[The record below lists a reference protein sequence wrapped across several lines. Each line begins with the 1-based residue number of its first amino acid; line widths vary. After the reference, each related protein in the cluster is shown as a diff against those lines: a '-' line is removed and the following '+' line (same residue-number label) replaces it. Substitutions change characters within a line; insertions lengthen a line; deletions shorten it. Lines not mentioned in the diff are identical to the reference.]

1 MTATNETA
9 MTGQTLDLPPPES
22 LGYWED
28 QIIDECENVDVILI
42 EAWQAGHKAG
52 ADQELDACCE
62 WLTDQSL
69 HLDGSYLR
77 ADRRPEPLS
86 LKELALESVKRFE
99 SGEDLMGDLDTIRQA
114 LEQLT

>member
-1 MTATNETA
+1 

-52 ADQELDACCE
+52 AEQELDACCE
-62 WLTDQSL
+62 WARSKLSVYSSKYAD
-69 HLDGSYLR
+69 DLR
-77 ADRRPEPLS
+77 DFRRPHEVD
-86 LKELALESVKRFE
+86 LKLRSNQLLDRIKKRRRLLA
-99 SGEDLMGDLDTIRQA
+99 T
-114 LEQLT
+114 